1 MKICFIIIV
10 LSIITMAF
18 IIQKYR
24 DSTERYKE
32 NLDREFAYIKKL
44 IEEYYS
50 LLNKQITYE
59 SSIRIRHI
67 QNILKSKGVELDGKL
82 Y

>member
-32 NLDREFAYIKKL
+32 K
-44 IEEYYS
+44 S
-50 LLNKQITYE
+50 LKNRY
-59 SSIRIRHI
+59 
-67 QNILKSKGVELDGKL
+67 
-82 Y
+82 